1 MATRTSGNI
10 LLTIGGVLL
19 GLILL
24 GGVAYMAYPESK
36 LWSSLAFYDDE
47 ESEEDA
53 EDEEG
58 TPGEEQEEDE
68 DEDEEEEPGEQ
79 TLPFTTLARGLTGG
93 QETRTMVAI
102 TSDAQLDAAVDAMS
116 SPINLAVDFE
126 NYMGI
131 AVFAGSQATGGHDIA
146 VTHIEEDA
154 GMLTVT
160 VTKTDP
166 GAKCVVT
173 QALTSPYHIVLV
185 RTQQADV
192 SFKMEYK
199 VTEC

>member
-1 MATRTSGNI
+1 MVARTSGNI
-10 LLTIGGVLL
+10 WITIGGIVLA
-19 GLILL
+19 LL
-24 GGVAYMAYPESK
+24 LVGGVAYMAYPESEF
-36 LWSSLAFYDDE
+36 WGALALNGE
-47 ESEEDA
+47 EEREEDT
-53 EDEEG
+53 EDEDG
-58 TPGEEQEEDE
+58 TVCEEEEE
-68 DEDEEEEPGEQ
+68 DEDEEEEPVKQ
-79 TLPFTTLARGLTGG
+79 TLPFTTLAHSLTGG
-93 QETRTMVAI
+93 QETRAMIAI
-102 TSDAQLDAAVDAMS
+102 ASEAQLDAAMEAMS
-116 SPINLAVDFE
+116 SPIDLNIDFA
-126 NYMGI
+126 NYMAI
-131 AVFAGSQATGGHDIA
+131 AVFAGSQATGGHDIS

-166 GAKCVVT
+166 GSTCGVT

>member
-1 MATRTSGNI
+1 MATRTSGI

-36 LWSSLAFYDDE
+36 LWSSLALYDEKE
-47 ESEEDA
+47 EEEDK
-53 EDEEG
+53 EDEDG
-58 TPGEEQEEDE
+58 IVGEEEE

-79 TLPFTTLARGLTGG
+79 TLPFTTLAHGFTGG
-93 QETRTMVAI
+93 QEARTMVAI
-102 TSDAQLDAAVDAMS
+102 TSNAQLNAAVGAMS
-116 SPINLAVDFE
+116 SPVNLAIDFE
-126 NYMGI
+126 DYMGI

-166 GAKCVVT
+166 GTECVVT

-192 SFKMEYK
+192 TFKMEYK